1 MPNRPERV
9 DAQVY
14 ATRQAK
20 ADESRAAGIQK
31 LTNYELIDAEA
42 GIVRIPIED
51 AISLTIASY
60 NSGEGLFAPTEAP
73 LLEIESVSVEELE
86 LPIENSSATTEAA
99 FDIDAKSL
107 TSYRMDAETYTDL
120 IPIIFWGRFFYRS
133 DKRTLLDCQKGP
145 TP

>member
-1 MPNRPERV
+1 MSEAKISKSNTFLTFLGCLGAFLVFVLIIFIAYLPNRPERV

-86 LPIENSSATTEAA
+86 LPIEDSSATTEAS
-99 FDIDAKSL
+99 FDIDAK
-107 TSYRMDAETYTDL
+107 E
-120 IPIIFWGRFFYRS
+120 S
-133 DKRTLLDCQKGP
+133 D
-145 TP
+145 

>member
-1 MPNRPERV
+1 MSKAKISKSNTFLTFLGCLGAFLVFVLIIFIAYLPNRPERV

-60 NSGEGLFAPTEAP
+60 NSGQGLFAPTEAP

-86 LPIENSSATTEAA
+86 LPIENSSATNEAS
-99 FDIDAKSL
+99 FDIDVK
-107 TSYRMDAETYTDL
+107 E
-120 IPIIFWGRFFYRS
+120 S
-133 DKRTLLDCQKGP
+133 D
-145 TP
+145 

>member
-1 MPNRPERV
+1 MSEAKISKSNTFLTFLGCLGAFLVFVLIIFIAYLPNRPERV

-42 GIVRIPIED
+42 GIARIPIED

-60 NSGEGLFAPTEAP
+60 NSGQGLFAPTEAP

-86 LPIENSSATTEAA
+86 LPIEDSSATTKASY
-99 FDIDAKSL
+99 DIDAK
-107 TSYRMDAETYTDL
+107 E
-120 IPIIFWGRFFYRS
+120 S
-133 DKRTLLDCQKGP
+133 D
-145 TP
+145 

>member
-1 MPNRPERV
+1 MSEAKISKSNTFLTFLGCLGAFLVFVLIIFIAYLPNRPERV

-60 NSGEGLFAPTEAP
+60 NSGQGLFAPTEAP

-86 LPIENSSATTEAA
+86 LPIEDSSATAEASY
-99 FDIDAKSL
+99 DIDAK
-107 TSYRMDAETYTDL
+107 E
-120 IPIIFWGRFFYRS
+120 S
-133 DKRTLLDCQKGP
+133 D
-145 TP
+145 